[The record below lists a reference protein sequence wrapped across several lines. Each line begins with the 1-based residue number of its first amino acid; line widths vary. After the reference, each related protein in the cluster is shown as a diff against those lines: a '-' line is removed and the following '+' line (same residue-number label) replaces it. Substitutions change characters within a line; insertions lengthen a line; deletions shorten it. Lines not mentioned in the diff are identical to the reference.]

1 MFFLSNKIVCNDSS
15 IQTCSLMVIL
25 KALLSRQGRV
35 VQEKSC
41 EAGLPGLRWQVAAD
55 MDRQEPAQV
64 VGEYSA

>member
-1 MFFLSNKIVCNDSS
+1 
-15 IQTCSLMVIL
+15 MVIL